1 MTDTLAP
8 PAVTGRPGQAYEASR
23 IRLATSK
30 DVGSL
35 VALWRLAYP
44 ESITGPVEMAG
55 WLEHGGVLTMEA
67 RDRTLLAALR
77 WRHEDDGWRVDR
89 VATRPEERG
98 QGYGRWLTTK
108 VEALAIKHSISHLR
122 LTLPDEQDEE
132 QLVYYQRMGYTL
144 APDDA
149 EGRTLR
155 KVVGGEWQVKTSA
168 HDTAGA

>member
-1 MTDTLAP
+1 VTDTLPP

-30 DVGSL
+30 DIGNL
-35 VALWRLAYP
+35 VALWQLAYP
-44 ESITGPVEMAG
+44 ESITGPAEMAG

-77 WRHEDDGWRVDR
+77 WRHEDSGWRVDR

-122 LTLPDEQDEE
+122 LTLPDEQDDE
-132 QLVYYQRMGYTL
+132 QLVYYQRMGYAL
-144 APDDA
+144 AHDDA

-155 KVVGGEWQVKTSA
+155 KVVGGEWQVKASP
-168 HDTAGA
+168 HGPAGA